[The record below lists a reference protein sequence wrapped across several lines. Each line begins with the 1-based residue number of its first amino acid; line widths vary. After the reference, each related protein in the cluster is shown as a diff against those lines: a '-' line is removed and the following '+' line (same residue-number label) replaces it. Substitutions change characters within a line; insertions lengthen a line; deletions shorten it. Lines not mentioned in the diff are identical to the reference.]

1 MIEIREIAENKKQ
14 FLSLLLLADEQED
27 MVDRY
32 IADGT
37 MYILDDNGVKGE
49 CVVLP
54 IGSNTLEIKNIAIH
68 PDYHRKGYGKA
79 LIDFIIEKY
88 KGKYSLLQV
97 GTGES
102 QATIPF
108 YEKCGFIRSHT
119 IKNFFIDNYDHPIYE
134 EGILLVDMVY
144 LKMDL

>member
-54 IGSNTLEIKNIAIH
+54 IGDNTLEIKNIAIH
-68 PDYHRKGYGKA
+68 PDYQRKGYGKA

-88 KGKYSLLQV
+88 KGKYSVLQV

-102 QATIPF
+102 QAIIPF

>member
-1 MIEIREIAENKKQ
+1 
-14 FLSLLLLADEQED
+14 

-54 IGSNTLEIKNIAIH
+54 IGGNTLEIKNIAIH
-68 PDYHRKGYGKA
+68 PDYQRKGYGKA

-88 KGKYSLLQV
+88 KGKYSVLQV

-102 QATIPF
+102 PTTIPF

-144 LKMDL
+144 LKMDM

>member
-1 MIEIREIAENKKQ
+1 MIEIREITENKKQ
-14 FLSLLLLADEQED
+14 YLSLLLLADEQED

-37 MYILDDNGVKGE
+37 MYILYDNGVKGE

-54 IGSNTLEIKNIAIH
+54 IDGNTLEIKNIAIH
-68 PDYHRKGYGKA
+68 PDYQRKGYGQA
-79 LIDFIIEKY
+79 FIDFIIEKY
-88 KGKYSLLQV
+88 KGEYSVLQV

-102 QATIPF
+102 QTTILF
-108 YEKCGFIRSHT
+108 YEKCGFIRSHI
-119 IKNFFIDNYDHPIYE
+119 IKNFFIDNYEHPIYE
-134 EGILLVDMVY
+134 EGVQLVDMIY

>member
-1 MIEIREIAENKKQ
+1 MIEIREVVENKKQ
-14 FLSLLLLADEQED
+14 FLSLLLLADEEED
-27 MVDRY
+27 MIDRY

-37 MYILDDNGVKGE
+37 MYVLDDNGVKGE
-49 CVVLP
+49 CVVLNV
-54 IGSNTLEIKNIAIH
+54 GNNTLEIKNIAIH
-68 PDYHRKGYGKA
+68 PDYQRKGYGKA

-88 KGKYSLLQV
+88 KGKFSILQV